1 MSIEIMRN
9 KEEIL
14 IKLLKERGFTF
25 SSAES
30 CTGGML
36 MSTLINVAGASAVI
50 NEGFIT
56 YANEAKKKYL
66 FVNDETL
73 ANYGA
78 VSEQTACEMAQGL
91 RKQTKA
97 DVTAAITGIAGPEGG
112 TDEKPVGTIYIA
124 CCIQDQ
130 TYVRRLNLQGDRLSI
145 RTQTV
150 SQTLNFILDCIRES
164 EKNSLLCDIN
174 I

>member
-1 MSIEIMRN
+1 MEYEMMRT

-14 IKLLKERGFTF
+14 IELLKERHYTF

-36 MSTLINVAGASAVI
+36 MSTLVNVAGASAVI

-56 YANEAKKKYL
+56 YANDAKRKYL
-66 FVNDETL
+66 FVKEETL
-73 ANYGA
+73 ANFGA

-91 RKQTKA
+91 VKQTQA
-97 DVTAAITGIAGPEGG
+97 DVTAAITGIAGPDGG
-112 TDEKPVGTIYIA
+112 TVDKPVGTIYIA
-124 CCIQDQ
+124 CCIHEQ
-130 TYVRRLNLQGDRLSI
+130 TFVKRLNLQGDRLSI

-150 SQTLNFILDCIRES
+150 SQTLNFLLDCIRDS
-164 EKNSLLCDIN
+164 EKNS
-174 I
+174 